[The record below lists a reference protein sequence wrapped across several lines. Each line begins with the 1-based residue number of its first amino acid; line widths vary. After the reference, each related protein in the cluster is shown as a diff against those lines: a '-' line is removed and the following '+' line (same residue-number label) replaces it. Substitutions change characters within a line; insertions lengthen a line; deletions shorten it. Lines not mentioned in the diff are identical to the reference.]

1 MCNLVLFEP
10 IRDRHGLRR
19 IRCAFTGGAALGP
32 DVFRLIT
39 AMGVDLRQT
48 FGCSE
53 MQVGMHSAGN
63 VKVDSVGIVNP
74 EKIVRIASDGEIL
87 VSGAAQTLGYYKN
100 EGASQ
105 KAFAGGW
112 FHSGDAGYFDEDGHL
127 YYLDRIEYMR
137 ELADGSRYAPQYIES
152 RLKFSPFIKD
162 AFVVG
167 DKTRPF
173 IGVVVEIDFENVGN
187 WAEKKRIPYTT
198 FADLSQRSE
207 VSELIRQEVQ
217 KLNERLPERIRVK
230 RFVNAPKAFDPDES
244 ELTRTMKLRRGFME
258 QRYKTLVEAIYGEA
272 AEVPTE
278 VKVVYRD
285 GRTATVSTNLKV
297 IRT

>member
-1 MCNLVLFEP
+1 LFEP

-19 IRCAFTGGAALGP
+19 VRCAFTGGAALGP
-32 DVFRLIT
+32 DVFRLVT
-39 AMGVDLRQT
+39 AMGIDLRQT

-74 EKIVRIASDGEIL
+74 EKIVRIASNGEIL

-100 EGASQ
+100 EAATQ

-167 DKTRPF
+167 DNTKPF

-207 VSELIRQEVQ
+207 VCELIRQEVQ
-217 KLNERLPERIRVK
+217 ELNEKLPERISVK

-272 AEVPTE
+272 EEVPTE

-285 GRTATVSTNLKV
+285 GRTATVSTRLRV

>member
-1 MCNLVLFEP
+1 M
-10 IRDRHGLRR
+10 
-19 IRCAFTGGAALGP
+19 
-32 DVFRLIT
+32 
-39 AMGVDLRQT
+39 
-48 FGCSE
+48 
-53 MQVGMHSAGN
+53 
-63 VKVDSVGIVNP
+63 
-74 EKIVRIASDGEIL
+74 
-87 VSGAAQTLGYYKN
+87 GYYKN

-105 KAFAGGW
+105 KAFSGGW

-152 RLKFSPFIKD
+152 RLKFSPFVKD

-167 DKTRPF
+167 DKTRAF

-207 VSELIRQEVQ
+207 VCELIRQEVQ
-217 KLNERLPERIRVK
+217 MLNEKLPERIRVK

-258 QRYKTLVEAIYGEA
+258 QRYKSLVEAIYGEA